1 MVTYLIRKIE
11 KIFPDFYG
19 GECLMDFNGGE
30 MFNRFECWGNILH
43 VLIEGK
49 HLMDSYSGD
58 MLNGF

>member
-1 MVTYLIRKIE
+1 ME
-11 KIFPDFYG
+11 KIFTDFYG

-30 MFNRFECWGNILH
+30 MFNRFEWWGNILH

>member
-1 MVTYLIRKIE
+1 ME